1 MGLASVTLCGGRVNY
16 VISQQ
21 LNKGW
26 GGGVGVG
33 GGFLCIILIEQ
44 WYDYEVC
51 KCKYLHISM
60 LLGQDAALPEVPFK
74 WANCVIEGIMW

>member
-1 MGLASVTLCGGRVNY
+1 MGLASLTLRGGHVNY

-21 LNKGW
+21 LN
-26 GGGVGVG
+26 GGG

-44 WYDYEVC
+44 WYEVC

-60 LLGQDAALPEVPFK
+60 LLGQDTALLEVPFK
-74 WANCVIEGIMW
+74 WATCVIEGIMW